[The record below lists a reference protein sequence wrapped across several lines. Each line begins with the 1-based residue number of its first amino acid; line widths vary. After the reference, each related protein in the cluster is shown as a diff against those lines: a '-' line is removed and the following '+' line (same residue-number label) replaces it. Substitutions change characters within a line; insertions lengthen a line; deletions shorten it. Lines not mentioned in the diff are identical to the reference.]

1 MQINLIYDSSTANAP
16 AAFFTAMTYCVQY
29 LDSLITNNI
38 TVNID
43 VGWGE
48 VAGQSLPAGNLGEG
62 GAEGMIMSYA
72 QVQSALLAHSNSA
85 ADATAYANLPSADIS
100 NGAGFFV
107 SETQA
112 KAWGLVSATGT
123 EVDGVVGFS
132 SSVAFNFSSTNQ
144 SVAGEY
150 NFIGD
155 ALHELTHALG
165 RESGLNPGSPVTV
178 MDLFQYASPG
188 VIQTHAGG
196 ASYFSINGG
205 ATNLGAFDT
214 TSDLSDWSTTA
225 PNDSFDAY
233 SSAGAAYPVSQTDI
247 TLLNVLG
254 FQVAAPISAAASGP
268 AVTTVTAATDN
279 SAATV
284 GAGHVVTVTLNA
296 NEAVNVSGT
305 PTLQLS
311 DNQVATYASG
321 SGTDALTFYYVVQ
334 PGDSTS
340 DLHVTGLNLSSG
352 ATITD
357 GSGNNLSTGVTADLG
372 IVVNAAS
379 TPPATSVQQEVL
391 GLYAALYNRAADAPG
406 LAYWEGVVGAT
417 AANAGTTAIT
427 TANAELLG
435 QLFVTTESTYF
446 NATYGALNDS
456 QFISA
461 LYTNIGGNS
470 GDPSGISYW
479 AGQLATLEAQG
490 ASVTTARSEIVGAF
504 VQEFIDYDLS
514 TQPSSLTT
522 AQYQAGVQRQ
532 TMFDNKLA
540 VSEMYALF
548 STQSGGTI
556 LDAHTTTDAAFAAAT
571 AAIQTVTTNPTT
583 AETAIAL
590 ILQAVAH
597 NNLLL
602 I

>member
-1 MQINLIYDSSTANAP
+1 
-16 AAFFTAMTYCVQY
+16 
-29 LDSLITNNI
+29 
-38 TVNID
+38 
-43 VGWGE
+43 
-48 VAGQSLPAGNLGEG
+48 
-62 GAEGMIMSYA
+62 
-72 QVQSALLAHSNSA
+72 
-85 ADATAYANLPSADIS
+85 
-100 NGAGFFV
+100 
-107 SETQA
+107 
-112 KAWGLVSATGT
+112 
-123 EVDGVVGFS
+123 
-132 SSVAFNFSSTNQ
+132 
-144 SVAGEY
+144 
-150 NFIGD
+150 
-155 ALHELTHALG
+155 
-165 RESGLNPGSPVTV
+165 
-178 MDLFQYASPG
+178 
-188 VIQTHAGG
+188 
-196 ASYFSINGG
+196 
-205 ATNLGAFDT
+205 
-214 TSDLSDWSTTA
+214 
-225 PNDSFDAY
+225 
-233 SSAGAAYPVSQTDI
+233 
-247 TLLNVLG
+247 
-254 FQVAAPISAAASGP
+254 
-268 AVTTVTAATDN
+268 
-279 SAATV
+279 
-284 GAGHVVTVTLNA
+284 
-296 NEAVNVSGT
+296 
-305 PTLQLS
+305 
-311 DNQVATYASG
+311 
-321 SGTDALTFYYVVQ
+321 VQ

-406 LAYWEGVVGAT
+406 LTYWEGVIGS
-417 AANAGTTAIT
+417 AGTTAIT
-427 TANAELLG
+427 TANAEQLG

-446 NATYGALNDS
+446 NATYGSLNDS

-461 LYTNIGGNS
+461 LYTNIGGNA
-470 GDPSGISYW
+470 GDPNGITYW

-514 TQPSSLTT
+514 TQPPGLTT

-532 TMFDNKLA
+532 TVFDNKLA

-590 ILQAVAH
+590 IQQAVAH